1 LGERETGGRVLNTRL
16 TVRKNRGGKQGQEH
30 PFTLREVEHG
40 EPDEDG
46 ESTTTLVVDW
56 QHGPGSSQ
64 GPPGD
69 PWEQGRQGSSRAT
82 AKRLKRILMSI
93 LAERGVDQSITPG
106 GPVTRMV
113 DKEIVREEFYAQTP
127 ADGTSE
133 QKIELRRKQFN
144 RVLEW
149 AEAQELI
156 GAREINEVI
165 YLWLSRPEP
174 SHEDI

>member
-1 LGERETGGRVLNTRL
+1 
-16 TVRKNRGGKQGQEH
+16 
-30 PFTLREVEHG
+30 
-40 EPDEDG
+40 
-46 ESTTTLVVDW
+46 
-56 QHGPGSSQ
+56 
-64 GPPGD
+64 
-69 PWEQGRQGSSRAT
+69 
-82 AKRLKRILMSI
+82 MSI